1 MNSDLLTLRRAL
13 STLQGEYRKMRKR
26 ERSEDTRH
34 KIELGGLVI
43 KASLGDEDRAYIL
56 GVLLTGNRRKGDA
69 RLREQMIKLGREALR
84 Q

>member
-1 MNSDLLTLRRAL
+1 MSSDLLTLRRTL
-13 STLQGEYRKMRKR
+13 SNLQSEYRKMRKR

-43 KASLGDEDRAYIL
+43 KANLGDEDRAYIL

-69 RLREQMIKLGREALR
+69 RLREQMIKLGRDALR

>member
-1 MNSDLLTLRRAL
+1 MNSDLLTLRRTL
-13 STLQGEYRKMRKR
+13 SNLQSEYRKMRKH
-26 ERSEDTRH
+26 ERSQDARH

-43 KASLGDEDRAYIL
+43 KAGLGEEDRAYIL
-56 GVLLTGNRRKGDA
+56 GVLLTGNQRKGDE